1 MTLTEMILSKTSVEE
16 RHIVFVKK
24 QGEEKK
30 ILYRELLKTSS
41 KILGFLQSKGIRH
54 KDELVFQLKDNEDF
68 IHMFWA
74 GILGGMV
81 PVPVTPG
88 SNDEHRLKFFK
99 IWNRLN
105 NPYLIC
111 DAEHYD
117 TLKKYADSKGI
128 DFSNISGKVIP
139 IAEVYGHETE
149 GTVHDTQPNDT
160 AFIQFSS
167 GSTGDPKGVVLTHRN
182 LLANIEGI
190 VDISNMT
197 GADSLLTWL
206 PLTHDMGII
215 GCHLMPVVCNIDQ
228 VQIQTND
235 FVRRPTIW
243 LEKASKHRSTI
254 LFSPNFGYRYL
265 LKFMKKS
272 DGGGIY
278 DLSHVRKI
286 FNGAE
291 PISPNLCEEFLTA
304 MSRYS
309 LSPAAMYPGY
319 GLAEASLVVSFPKAA
334 EGNIRTYYIDR
345 RRMNVGQEVVFLE
358 DKHSAH
364 AAAFVDVGYPIK
376 HTSVR
381 ITNAEREPVK
391 DNTVGFIEIKGENVT
406 SGYYNMEEKTKEV
419 LNPEGWLN
427 TGDLGFMRNGR
438 LVVIGRYKDVL
449 FLNGQNYYAHDLE
462 RIVLE
467 VAGIPLTE
475 AEVAI
480 GGVRDYKQQTEEVAA
495 FIKFSKKPEDFL
507 FVESNIKREVNLR
520 AGIQIAYVVPI
531 KQIPKTTSG
540 KVQRFSLVERFE
552 AGEFAPILNELADA
566 RKRKERLEHEELSGL
581 EQKIAAVCQ
590 EHLEGAEAGVTD
602 NFFEMGFSSIQ
613 LNQVAFALQERYGDK
628 VKMPDLYANPTIREL
643 ARHIQYGSKARQ
655 EQARLPRMEEGN
667 DRSGELAIVG
677 MAVKLPKADNL
688 DDYWETIISGL
699 DTVRDLPANRQADL
713 SAYAAKEGYD
723 PDRLRYYRASY
734 LDEIDTFD
742 YPFFKILPVEAIA
755 MSPAQRLFLETA
767 AKALEDAGYGGGRLK
782 GTKTGVYVGYIGDMD
797 GYKYQRMLA
806 LSQDASTPTGY
817 LSANIAGRVSYI
829 FDLKGPALM
838 VDTACSSSLVALDL
852 ACEAIRNG
860 QCEQALVGGVRLKTV
875 PVDDGFKA
883 GFESADGRSRPFD
896 SSGGGTGEG
905 EGVIAVLIKPLSAA
919 IRDRDPVYAVI
930 KGSAVNHDG
939 TSAGMSAPNPAAQTA
954 AVVEALQRAKV
965 DPATIGY
972 VEAQGTGTPA
982 GDPIEVQALT
992 DAYAQYTADTGYCS
1006 IGSVRAN
1013 IGHLYEASGLSSLVK
1028 CCLMLKHKQIPP
1040 LANFTEANQQI
1051 RFEESPF
1058 YVARSAADWQPIGGV
1073 RRCAIN
1079 NFGFSGT
1086 NAHVILEEFV
1096 DTDGGGAQPADSN
1109 GALHLFTLSAKHKT
1123 VLKRLVEDY
1132 VRFLERNG
1140 DARIE
1145 DVCYTSGTAREH
1157 HEVRVAVLAYSTAEL
1172 LTKLKRFDHKTQPAE
1187 RIFYGTHKKVKLSK
1201 AVKNVGE
1208 LNENDVAQLSLT
1220 GNQLL
1225 AELDLANRE
1234 SQLLRVAQ
1242 IYTRG
1247 AELAWT
1253 LLYDRQQVRRI
1264 HLPTYAFD
1272 PLRCWPSFELASD
1285 AAREVAASE
1294 AGATYN

>member
-1 MTLTEMILSKTSVEE
+1 MTLTEIILNKTSVEE

-30 ILYRELLKTSS
+30 VSYRELLKTSS
-41 KILGFLQSKGIRH
+41 TMLGFLQSKGIRH
-54 KDELVFQLKDNEDF
+54 KEELVFQLKDNEDF
-68 IHMFWA
+68 IYMFWA

-99 IWNRLN
+99 VWNRLN

-117 TLKKYADSKGI
+117 ILKKYADSKGI
-128 DFSNISGKVIP
+128 AFADISRKVIL
-139 IAEVYGHETE
+139 IAEVYDHETE
-149 GTVHDTQPNDT
+149 GIVHESQENDT

-197 GADSLLTWL
+197 EADSLLTWL

-243 LEKASKHRSTI
+243 LEKASQHRSTI
-254 LFSPNFGYRYL
+254 LFSPNFGYRYI

-272 DGGGIY
+272 AGGAY

-291 PISPNLCEEFLTA
+291 PISPDLCEEFLTS
-304 MSRYS
+304 MSEYN

-319 GLAEASLVVSFPKAA
+319 GLAEASLVVSFPDAS
-334 EGNIRTYYIDR
+334 EENIRTFYIDR
-345 RRMNVGQEVVFLE
+345 RRMNLGQEVVFLD

-391 DNTVGFIEIKGENVT
+391 DNIVGFIEIKGENVT
-406 SGYYNMEEKTKEV
+406 SGYYNMKEKTKEV
-419 LNPEGWLN
+419 LNSEGWLN
-427 TGDLGFMRNGR
+427 TGDVGFMRNGR

-449 FLNGQNYYAHDLE
+449 FLNGQNHYAHDLE

-495 FIKFSKKPEDFL
+495 FVKFSKKPEDFL
-507 FVESNIKREVNLR
+507 SVESNVKREVSLR

-540 KVQRFSLVERFE
+540 KVQRFNLVERFE
-552 AGEFAPILNELADA
+552 AGEFVPVLNELADA
-566 RKRKERLEHEELSGL
+566 RKLKERQEHQELSGL
-581 EQKIAAVCQ
+581 ERAIASVCQ
-590 EHLEGAEAGVTD
+590 EYLEGAEVGLTD
-602 NFFEMGFSSIQ
+602 NFFELGFSSIQ
-613 LNQVAFALQERYGDK
+613 LNQIAFALQELYGDK
-628 VKMPDLYANPTIREL
+628 VRMPDLYANPTIREL
-643 ARHIQYGSKARQ
+643 ARYIQYGSKAGPD
-655 EQARLPRMEEGN
+655 EGRLPRTDEGN
-667 DRSGELAIVG
+667 VRSRSGEVAIVG
-677 MAVKLPKADNL
+677 IAVKLPKADNL
-688 DDYWETIISGL
+688 DDYWETIISGRE
-699 DTVRDLPANRQADL
+699 TVGDLPANRQADL
-713 SAYAAKEGYD
+713 AAYAAKEGYD
-723 PDRLRYYRASY
+723 PDRLRYHRASY

-742 YPFFKILPVEAIA
+742 YPYFKILPVEAVA

-767 AKALEDAGYGGGRLK
+767 AKAFEDAGYGGSRLK
-782 GTKTGVYVGYIGDMD
+782 GTKTGVYAGYIGDLD

-817 LSANIAGRVSYI
+817 LSSNIAGRVSYI

-919 IRDRDPVYAVI
+919 VRDRDPVYAVI

-939 TSAGMSAPNPAAQTA
+939 ASAGMSAPNPAAQTA
-954 AVVEALQRAKV
+954 AIVEALQRAKV

-972 VEAQGTGTPA
+972 VEAQGTGAPA
-982 GDPIEVQALT
+982 GDPIEVQGLT
-992 DAYAQYTADTGYCS
+992 DAYAQFTSDTGYCS

-1013 IGHLYEASGLSSLVK
+1013 IGHLYEVSGLSSLVK
-1028 CCLMLKHKQIPP
+1028 CCLMLKHKQLPS
-1040 LANFTEANQQI
+1040 LANFKEANRQI

-1058 YVARSAADWQPIGGV
+1058 YVARAAADWQPIGGV

-1096 DTDGGGAQPADSN
+1096 DTDGGGAQRSDS
-1109 GALHLFTLSAKHKT
+1109 GGTLHLFTLSAKSKT
-1123 VLKRLVEDY
+1123 VLKRLVEQY
-1132 VRFLERNG
+1132 IRYLERNG

-1145 DVCYTSGTAREH
+1145 DVCYTAGTAREH
-1157 HEVRVAVLAYSTAEL
+1157 YEVRVAVLAYSTAEL
-1172 LTKLKRFDHKTQPAE
+1172 LTKLKRFDHKTQVAE
-1187 RIFYGTHKKVKLSK
+1187 KVFYGVHKKVKLSK
-1201 AVKNVGE
+1201 TVKNVGE
-1208 LNENDVAQLSLT
+1208 LNENDVEQLSRS

-1225 AELDLANRE
+1225 VELDLANGE

-1247 AELAWT
+1247 AELAWS
-1253 LLYDRQQVRRI
+1253 LLYDRQPARRI

-1272 PLRCWPSFELASD
+1272 PLKCWPSFELASD
-1285 AAREVAASE
+1285 AAREIAASE
-1294 AGATYN
+1294 AGAT